1 MLPPALRVKSRRA
14 DVTTRPR
21 KPFPYAVKQARLEC
35 ETGFLVLL
43 KARPLAP
50 APADLSA
57 PDIFSHAPAA
67 HRSCHCRWQ
76 ALKRAARVG
85 ATSLGRRGISAPQV
99 GSGPRPPLLLQS
111 RADVA

>member
-50 APADLSA
+50 APADFSA
-57 PDIFSHAPAA
+57 PDIFSHAPAVGRA
-67 HRSCHCRWQ
+67 SVAGRPSGAQPVCARTRLGGEAYRTRRW
-76 ALKRAARVG
+76 ALVV
-85 ATSLGRRGISAPQV
+85 ATRRFYKIVPM
-99 GSGPRPPLLLQS
+99 
-111 RADVA
+111 